1 MALLAM
7 CFNLMQEEV
16 LHKIRMVGKR
26 LGIVNDCDDD
36 SYVGDLT

>member
-16 LHKIRMVGKR
+16 IYKVRKLGKR
-26 LGIVNDCDDD
+26 LGIVKEFDDEEFANNL
-36 SYVGDLT
+36 S